1 MSSLPYV
8 IGAIVFAFVVG
19 CATGYSNRDGA
30 AKVSAAKAYK
40 ASEDQ
45 RIKMQGKIDLLS
57 AQYEEER
64 KCVASVN
71 FQRTT
76 TIKDYYHDVSV
87 PAECALPDPM
97 FSLLVNSVRDANVS
111 TGEPSSA
118 EIGRA
123 SCRDRV

>member
-1 MSSLPYV
+1 MLFRS
-8 IGAIVFAFVVG
+8 

-64 KCVASVN
+64 KRVASVN

-87 PAECALPDPM
+87 PAECVLPDPM

-118 EIGRA
+118 VSSTSKSPQA
-123 SCRDRV
+123 SH